1 MPVEDEYAVGN
12 QGMSSGFHTVVG
24 LGDSGLSALL
34 RLYNLCGRGS
44 ERVST
49 CSVLVVLDA
58 TGSCRYLA
66 LVKAP

>member
-34 RLYNLCGRGS
+34 
-44 ERVST
+44 
-49 CSVLVVLDA
+49 
-58 TGSCRYLA
+58 
-66 LVKAP
+66 